1 MNDGAPPRRP
11 GAALT
16 CRLVAGALIWMFVLL
31 STGGLVLASAFR
43 DSATQEFGERL
54 DALLRAMIAA
64 TEIGEDGE
72 ISVKPLGDPRF
83 DQVFSGWY
91 WQVAGSPG
99 QLARSRSLWD
109 TTRSEER
116 RVGKECVSTGRS
128 RWSP

>member
-54 DALLRAMIAA
+54 DELLRAMIAA

-72 ISVKPLGDPRF
+72 ISVKTLGAPRF
-83 DQVFSGWY
+83 EDRKSV
-91 WQVAGSPG
+91 VEG
-99 QLARSRSLWD
+99 QSVSV
-109 TTRSEER
+109 
-116 RVGKECVSTGRS
+116 RVDLGGHRLFAQKKSVVLVQ
-128 RWSP
+128 

>member
-1 MNDGAPPRRP
+1 
-11 GAALT
+11 
-16 CRLVAGALIWMFVLL
+16 
-31 STGGLVLASAFR
+31 
-43 DSATQEFGERL
+43 
-54 DALLRAMIAA
+54 MIAA

-109 TTRSEER
+109 TTLPLHDDAAGLGKHRVTGPKGEPLLVAER
-116 RVGKECVSTGRS
+116 DLQLPGSTQPVHLLIAGDLRELDQIGRAHV
-128 RWSP
+128 